1 MTRVGAPSC
10 FRAYSTSVFSRLE
23 GLVWR
28 IAPNVGN
35 FSRVWRVMAGL
46 ALQTCATFPAFG
58 GLWLVW
64 RSKRGEFIS
73 RLERL
78 VWRIA
83 PNARNAAL
91 KQVVT
96 HRIPTGVYT
105 FSSRGPVAQW
115 IERLPPEQK
124 VVGSN
129 PIRPTFDFLAYC
141 ACNFSRVGATTA

>member
-1 MTRVGAPSC
+1 M
-10 FRAYSTSVFSRLE
+10 AY
-23 GLVWR
+23 
-28 IAPNVGN
+28 
-35 FSRVWRVMAGL
+35 
-46 ALQTCATFPAFG
+46 C
-58 GLWLVW
+58 
-64 RSKRGEFIS
+64 SKRGEFIS
-73 RLERL
+73 QLEGCGWF
-78 VWRIA
+78 VA

-129 PIRPTFDFLAYC
+129 PIRPTFDFLLIVVVTSAGVDYNRFIC
-141 ACNFSRVGATTA
+141 K

>member
-1 MTRVGAPSC
+1 MFVVVFADFGNICRVFSLAFVVVSAEVDHICRDFSLAFVSAPSC
-10 FRAYSTSVFSRLE
+10 FRAR
-23 GLVWR
+23 
-28 IAPNVGN
+28 
-35 FSRVWRVMAGL
+35 
-46 ALQTCATFPAFG
+46 C
-58 GLWLVW
+58 
-64 RSKRGEFIS
+64 
-73 RLERL
+73 
-78 VWRIA
+78 
-83 PNARNAAL
+83 AAL

-96 HRIPTGVYT
+96 PCIPTGVYT

>member
-1 MTRVGAPSC
+1 M
-10 FRAYSTSVFSRLE
+10 AY
-23 GLVWR
+23 
-28 IAPNVGN
+28 
-35 FSRVWRVMAGL
+35 
-46 ALQTCATFPAFG
+46 C
-58 GLWLVW
+58 
-64 RSKRGEFIS
+64 SKRGEFIS

-129 PIRPTFDFLAYC
+129 PIRPTFDFLLSLLSLLIVVVASAGVDY
-141 ACNFSRVGATTA
+141 NRVICK

>member
-1 MTRVGAPSC
+1 MFCSE
-10 FRAYSTSVFSRLE
+10 RAQLVSRLE
-23 GLVWR
+23 GCGWFV
-28 IAPNVGN
+28 
-35 FSRVWRVMAGL
+35 
-46 ALQTCATFPAFG
+46 
-58 GLWLVW
+58 
-64 RSKRGEFIS
+64 
-73 RLERL
+73 
-78 VWRIA
+78 A

-129 PIRPTFDFLAYC
+129 PIRPTFDFLLIVVVTSAGVDYNRFIC
-141 ACNFSRVGATTA
+141 K